1 MRLLRPLRDA
11 PIALLWGGLATS
23 AVGDQLYAVV
33 LSWIAVAVFGA
44 AAGYLT
50 ALQAAIVLLTALVSG
65 HWADRRTH
73 RSVMIGADLSRAAV
87 LLMVVVAWLVVG
99 KPAAWS
105 LVLAVLVLAAGQ
117 ALFRPALQATLPVLV
132 ADRTLLPATN
142 GLLDSTDR
150 IARLVGPSLVA
161 LLAVWLPLA
170 QFLTLGAATF
180 LVSATAI
187 GLVGR
192 LRPLPR
198 VVPDAAESFAA
209 AIGRGFRAMRGHA
222 LLGYVMGSTLVI
234 NGTWYAAMFLGLP
247 LAIEHFGVRGPGGSG
262 LGAYGL
268 VISAYGCTNLL
279 STLVVG
285 NRTLPLRPGRL
296 MFSGNMTVG
305 AGILLLGVVMALPVA
320 PAARLPCLMAASAMA
335 GIGGPMSDITIAT
348 LRQTLL
354 ATADMAAAMRAYMV
368 MNNLGLLTG
377 MLLAPALFHSVG
389 IAGTVALCGA
399 AILLA
404 GMTGML
410 RYGGVRLALA

>member
-1 MRLLRPLRDA
+1 MRLLRPLRDV

-50 ALQAAIVLLTALVSG
+50 ALQAAIVLLTALGSAR
-65 HWADRRTH
+65 WADRRAH

-87 LLMVVVAWLVVG
+87 LLVVVVAWLMG
-99 KPAAWS
+99 GQPPAWS

-117 ALFRPALQATLPVLV
+117 ALFRPALQATLPGLV

-150 IARLVGPSLVA
+150 IARLVGPGLVA
-161 LLAVWLPLA
+161 LLAVWLPQA
-170 QFLTLGAATF
+170 HFLTLDAATF
-180 LVSATAI
+180 LASATAI
-187 GLVGR
+187 GLIGR
-192 LRPLPR
+192 LRPLPH
-198 VVPDAAESFAA
+198 VAPDATESFGG
-209 AIGRGFRAMRGHA
+209 AIARGFRAMRGHA
-222 LLGYVMGSTLVI
+222 LLGYVMGATFVT
-234 NGTWYAAMFLGLP
+234 NGAWYAAMFLGVP

-268 VISAYGCTNLL
+268 VISAYGCTNVLA
-279 STLVVG
+279 TVVVG

-296 MFSGNMTVG
+296 MFSGNMTTG
-305 AGILLLGVVMALPVA
+305 AGILMLGMVMALPMP
-320 PAARLPCLMAASAMA
+320 PAARLPCLMAAA
-335 GIGGPMSDITIAT
+335 GLAAIGGPMSDITIAT

-377 MLLAPALFHSVG
+377 MVIAPALFRNIG
-389 IAGTVALCGA
+389 IAGTVALCGTA
-399 AILLA
+399 MLLI
-404 GMTGML
+404 GMTGLL
-410 RYGGVRLALA
+410 RHGAARVAPA

>member
-23 AVGDQLYAVV
+23 AVGDQLYTVV

-50 ALQAAIVLLTALVSG
+50 ALQAAIVLLTALGSG
-65 HWADRRTH
+65 HWADRRAH
-73 RSVMIGADLSRAAV
+73 RSVMIGADLSRAAA
-87 LLMVVVAWLVVG
+87 LLVVVVAWLAG
-99 KPAAWS
+99 GQPAAWS

-132 ADRTLLPATN
+132 ADRTLLPAAN

-170 QFLTLGAATF
+170 QFLTLDAATF
-180 LVSATAI
+180 VVSATAI
-187 GLVGR
+187 GLIGR

-198 VVPDAAESFAA
+198 VLPDAGGSFAA
-209 AIGRGFRAMRGHA
+209 AIARGFRAMRGHA
-222 LLGYVMGSTLVI
+222 LLGYVMGSTFVI

-247 LAIEHFGVRGPGGSG
+247 LAIEHLGVRGPGGSG

-268 VISAYGCTNLL
+268 VIFAYGCTNLL
-279 STLVVG
+279 STVVVG

-305 AGILLLGVVMALPVA
+305 AGILLLGVVMALPV
-320 PAARLPCLMAASAMA
+320 PPTARLPCLMAASAMA

-354 ATADMAAAMRAYMV
+354 ATVDMAAAMRAYMV

-399 AILLA
+399 AILLT

-410 RYGGVRLALA
+410 RHGGVRLAPA